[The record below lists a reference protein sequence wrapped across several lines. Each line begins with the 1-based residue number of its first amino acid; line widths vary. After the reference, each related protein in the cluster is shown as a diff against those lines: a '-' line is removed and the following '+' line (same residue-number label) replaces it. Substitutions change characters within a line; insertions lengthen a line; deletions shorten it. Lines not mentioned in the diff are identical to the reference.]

1 MYLRCT
7 LLITRTAETKL
18 VLRWQTESQLYG
30 TRRLDYYSVHVI
42 VVQQL
47 CADFY
52 NLVHCYKTTNSKFSV
67 LTYPAEVTVHSLTHF
82 EFHSEVEAVVY

>member
-1 MYLRCT
+1 MH
-7 LLITRTAETKL
+7 
-18 VLRWQTESQLYG
+18 G

-52 NLVHCYKTTNSKFSV
+52 NLVHSYETTNSECSYLQV
-67 LTYPAEVTVHSLTHF
+67 LTYPAEVTVHSLTQF
-82 EFHSEVEAVVY
+82 DFHSEVEAVVH